1 MKIVSIKILG
11 YDEDNK
17 EYNLS
22 DCVSDQT
29 DQSLSYDIEEWIEE
43 QDASEE

>member
-11 YDEDNK
+11 YDENDK

-22 DCVSDQT
+22 DCVSNTT
-29 DQSLSYDIEEWIEE
+29 DQSLSYDIEDWIEE
-43 QDASEE
+43 QEDEE